1 MIMSHDSSRRLQ
13 RWPPMVGLVH
23 DYTSLSF
30 LNGERNDGML
40 HNIILKFIA
49 PTLKKA
55 SGIMNKFPRG
65 TGNMTTVY
73 DHNSN
78 ASEIIGET
86 SKTKRYLTP
95 GPKVALYGLFL
106 RVAFAIRDVFGV
118 VYHVSGII
126 RQVEADDIVSLE
138 AAIFGT
144 VTTIM
149 RASRDTISVY
159 FSQEF
164 VEDDIPTCD

>member
-1 MIMSHDSSRRLQ
+1 MAIVLLLFHYDYVSRLVTKAP

-30 LNGERNDGML
+30 LNDERNDGML

-49 PTLKKA
+49 PTLKKT

-95 GPKVALYGLFL
+95 GEKVALYGLFL
-106 RVAFAIRDVFGV
+106 RVAFAIRDGFGV
-118 VYHVSGII
+118 VV
-126 RQVEADDIVSLE
+126 
-138 AAIFGT
+138 
-144 VTTIM
+144 
-149 RASRDTISVY
+149 
-159 FSQEF
+159 
-164 VEDDIPTCD
+164 